1 MRLRFGKPSLFI
13 IIFLGLI
20 AGVAF
25 VVLNSS
31 DPATDPNTVQAP
43 ATVSEGASETGG
55 EVAQQPTAVSDVPDV
70 APVDGVAQQQP
81 DTVADA
87 SSPDNSRANLPEIPV
102 DTEIFIP
109 TAGVNSQVVQ
119 AYLSGNSWDVSQ
131 IRANVGHLQGTS
143 WLGQNGNIVLS
154 GHVERADG
162 SAGVFANL
170 DLVEVDDPIQ
180 LMVNGERRVFIVTEI
195 RTTTP
200 DDLSPIMPTRS
211 ERLTLIT
218 CGAYDFFQDAYLE
231 RLIIVA
237 EPA

>member
-13 IIFLGLI
+13 IMFLGLI
-20 AGVAF
+20 AGVVF

-31 DPATDPNTVQAP
+31 DPAADPNTVQAP
-43 ATVSEGASETGG
+43 ATVSEGASEAGDA
-55 EVAQQPTAVSDVPDV
+55 VAQQPTAVPDGLDV

-81 DTVADA
+81 DTAADT
-87 SSPDNSRANLPEIPV
+87 SSPENTRANLPEIPT

-180 LMVNGERRVFIVTEI
+180 LMVNGERRVYIVTEI

>member
-1 MRLRFGKPSLFI
+1 MP
-13 IIFLGLI
+13 
-20 AGVAF
+20 
-25 VVLNSS
+25 
-31 DPATDPNTVQAP
+31 QA
-43 ATVSEGASETGG
+43 
-55 EVAQQPTAVSDVPDV
+55 
-70 APVDGVAQQQP
+70 APIDGVDTQAQT
-81 DTVADA
+81 DTVASA
-87 SSPDNSRANLPEIPV
+87 SSPENTRANLPEIPV

-109 TAGVNSQVVQ
+109 TAGVNSRVVQ

-180 LMVNGERRVFIVTEI
+180 LMVNGERRVYIVTEI

-200 DDLSPIMPTRS
+200 EDLSPIMPTRS
-211 ERLTLIT
+211 EQLTLIT

>member
-1 MRLRFGKPSLFI
+1 MP
-13 IIFLGLI
+13 
-20 AGVAF
+20 AG
-25 VVLNSS
+25 NEP
-31 DPATDPNTVQAP
+31 DTAP
-43 ATVSEGASETGG
+43 L
-55 EVAQQPTAVSDVPDV
+55 
-70 APVDGVAQQQP
+70 DGVQQD
-81 DTVADA
+81 DTGNQV
-87 SSPDNSRANLPEIPV
+87 PENTRAFLPQIPA

-109 TAGVNSQVVQ
+109 TAGVNSRVVQ

-143 WLGQNGNIVLS
+143 WVGQNGNIVLS

-170 DLVEVDDPIQ
+170 DLVEMEDLIR
-180 LMVNGERRVFIVTEI
+180 LTVNGQERMYVVTEI

-200 DDLSPIMPTRS
+200 EDLSPIMPTRS

-218 CGAYDFFQDAYLE
+218 CGEYDFFQDAYLE

-237 EPA
+237 DPL